1 MPSQGIDSGSWKQKF
16 GRLLVYVS
24 KEGTPGM
31 KAAIDEAEGRD
42 RDKNRETAAIAGV
55 FMADRTATIDH
66 VGLRVPPQPDL
77 CDLSET

>member
-1 MPSQGIDSGSWKQKF
+1 MRSGAS
-16 GRLLVYVS
+16 S
-24 KEGTPGM
+24 
-31 KAAIDEAEGRD
+31 AALMTKVAEGRD